1 MIEHNTIEI
10 EDNLLAGVYQKFP
23 VIISKGKGA
32 KLWDNKGKEYIDC
45 MGGYGVSIIGHC
57 NLKIQEAIQKQAQ
70 DLITCHGSLYNE
82 VRAEFAEKLIS
93 VCPDNLEKVY
103 LGNSGAETVEC
114 ALKIA
119 RKFTKKKKIIAMKG
133 SYHGKTMG
141 ALSTTWSQKYRE
153 PFQPLIPE
161 VQFTSY
167 GDIEKISEIID
178 DDTAAII
185 IEPIQG
191 ESGIHLPSKEF
202 LPALREKCDSKGTL
216 LICDEIQSGLGWTG
230 KMWASEHWYVKPD
243 IMCISKGIGGGIPLG
258 ATIARGD
265 IMDSLK
271 VGDHTSTFGGNPLA
285 AKCGTATI
293 DYIINEKLVD
303 KSYELGKKFLAGLKE
318 LEEKYKSVREARG
331 LGLML
336 GLEMR
341 FEVKEIILE
350 SIKQGVIILYS
361 GRNIV
366 RLLPPLVISEEQ
378 INTTLEVLDQ
388 LILKTE
394 SDRFRDAN

>member
-23 VIISKGKGA
+23 VVIDKGKGA
-32 KLWDNKGKEYIDC
+32 KLWDNAGKEYIDC
-45 MGGYGVSIIGHC
+45 MGGYGVSIVGHC
-57 NLKIQEAIQKQAQ
+57 NPKIQEAIKTQAQ

-82 VRAEFAEKLIS
+82 VRAKFAEKLIAI
-93 VCPDNLEKVY
+93 CPNNLEKVY

-119 RKFTKKKKIIAMKG
+119 RKFTKKKKIVAMKG

-141 ALSTTWSQKYRE
+141 ALSITWSQKYRE

-161 VQFTSY
+161 VQFASY
-167 GDIEKISEIID
+167 GDIDKISEVID
-178 DDTAAII
+178 DDTSAII

-191 ESGIHLPSKEF
+191 ESGIHLPPKEF
-202 LPALREKCDSKGTL
+202 LPTLREICDSKGIL
-216 LICDEIQSGLGWTG
+216 LICDEIQSGLGRTG
-230 KMWASEHWYVKPD
+230 KMWATEHWNVKPD
-243 IMCISKGIGGGIPLG
+243 IMCVSKGIGGGIPLG

-285 AKCGTATI
+285 CKCGIATI
-293 DYIINEKLVD
+293 DYIMNEKLVD
-303 KSYELGKKFLAGLKE
+303 KSYKLGKKFLTGLKE

-341 FEVKEIILE
+341 FEVKEIILD

-366 RLLPPLVISEEQ
+366 RLLPPLVINEEQ
-378 INTTLEVLDQ
+378 INITLEVLDK
-388 LILKTE
+388 LIFKTE
-394 SDRFRDAN
+394 SDRFS

>member
-1 MIEHNTIEI
+1 MEPEI
-10 EDNLLAGVYQKFP
+10 SWAF
-23 VIISKGKGA
+23 S
-32 KLWDNKGKEYIDC
+32 
-45 MGGYGVSIIGHC
+45 
-57 NLKIQEAIQKQAQ
+57 
-70 DLITCHGSLYNE
+70 
-82 VRAEFAEKLIS
+82 
-93 VCPDNLEKVY
+93 
-103 LGNSGAETVEC
+103 
-114 ALKIA
+114 
-119 RKFTKKKKIIAMKG
+119 
-133 SYHGKTMG
+133 
-141 ALSTTWSQKYRE
+141 
-153 PFQPLIPE
+153 
-161 VQFTSY
+161 SY
-167 GDIEKISEIID
+167 GDIDKISEVID
-178 DDTAAII
+178 NDTAAII

-216 LICDEIQSGLGWTG
+216 LICDEIQSGLGRTG
-230 KMWASEHWYVKPD
+230 KMWASEHWNVKPD

-285 AKCGTATI
+285 CKCGTATI

-303 KSYELGKKFLAGLKE
+303 KSYKLGKKFLAGLKE

-341 FEVKEIILE
+341 FEIKEIILE

-361 GRNIV
+361 GRNII
-366 RLLPPLVISEEQ
+366 RLLPPLVINEEQ

-394 SDRFRDAN
+394 SDRFRDVN